1 MSNPLPT
8 AEVPTGAVINR
19 VAVKPPPFW
28 KQNPV
33 LWFAQLESQFVLAGV
48 TADDTKYSYVVAALD
63 EDMATEVQDILA
75 SPPST
80 DRYPA
85 IKNALIARLSQ
96 SETKRLEKLLRTEEL
111 GDRTP
116 SQLLR
121 RLRTLANNAVN
132 EDILRNIWLSRL
144 PPDAQKILTV
154 CAGDLDALAQTA
166 DRIAEMYPSTCVT
179 TVCPQPQA
187 DNSLAA
193 LQAQIAELTA
203 EVTALRT
210 HCESNRRK
218 SRRYRSPGKRS
229 RSPSSARICWYHRR
243 FGSEARKCSPP
254 CEKENSTGSQ

>member
-1 MSNPLPT
+1 MPDTQAIADAPT
-8 AEVPTGAVINR
+8 SALINT

-28 KQNPV
+28 RQNPV
-33 LWFAQLESQFVLAGV
+33 LWFAQLESQFVLAHV
-48 TADDTKYSYVVAALD
+48 TADDTKYSYVAASLN
-63 EDMATEVQDILA
+63 EDLATEVQDILA

-80 DRYPA
+80 DRYST
-85 IKNALIARLSQ
+85 IKNALITRLSQ

-166 DRIAEMYPSTCVT
+166 DRIVEMYPSVSVAAVSPST
-179 TVCPQPQA
+179 
-187 DNSLAA
+187 DNTLTA
-193 LQAQIAELTA
+193 LQAQVAELTA
-203 EVTALRT
+203 QIAALRT
-210 HCESNRRK
+210 QYS
-218 SRRYRSPGKRS
+218 SRQSQRHRSPRRRS
-229 RSPSSARICWYHRR
+229 RSPSTAKICWYHKR
-243 FGSEARKCSPP
+243 FGSEARKCNPP
-254 CEKENSTGSQ
+254 CEMGNVHGSQ